1 MQDFKGKTA
10 VITGAGSGIG
20 RGMAIAFARA
30 GMRIV
35 VSDIERAA
43 AEAVAREIAAEG
55 GKSVA
60 AVTDVSRLEDVKAL
74 AATADQAFGPVHVLC
89 NNAGVMVQR
98 RGTDATHQDW
108 QWVVGVNLW
117 GVIHGME
124 AFLPGMRAHGQE
136 AHIVNTASMNG
147 IFPSA
152 YSAMYS
158 TTKYGVMG
166 LSETFANELKGS
178 NVSISILCPGA
189 VASRIHEAERNR
201 PKELIASPAGAP
213 HERSSIYDISPPLDP
228 LLAGDQVLNGMRHKQ
243 LHIFTD
249 MKVAPYVQARHDR
262 MMSEFE
268 VLADWEK
275 KRSV

>member
-1 MQDFKGKTA
+1 MQDFKGKNA

-43 AEAVAREIAAEG
+43 AEAVAGEINAEG
-55 GKSVA
+55 GKAVT
-60 AVTDVSRLEDVKAL
+60 AVTDVSRLDNVKAL
-74 AATADQAFGPVHVLC
+74 ADTAAKAFGPVHVLC
-89 NNAGVMVQR
+89 NNAGVMIQR

-108 QWVVGVNLW
+108 LWVLGVNLW

-152 YSAMYS
+152 YSALYS
-158 TTKYGVMG
+158 TTKYGVLG

-189 VASRIHEAERNR
+189 VATRIQQAERNR
-201 PKELIASPAGAP
+201 PKDLAPSTPAGA
-213 HERSSIYDISPPLDP
+213 HERISIYDVSPPLDP
-228 LLAGDQVLNGMRHKQ
+228 VLVGDQVLNGMRHKQ

-262 MMSEFE
+262 MMAEFE

-275 KRSV
+275 RRA